1 VLRQQKQEVKKVQ
14 SSLHSLK
21 GVVVVEDLVRAKKLL
36 KDSEVEE
43 EKKVRVLRQLGEK
56 RPSTELLEST
66 GIGRTVKKLSR
77 EGEGEV
83 RSAASKVY
91 RSWKD
96 TVERRVELSHTK
108 IEVRCDKETESRRS
122 SAVRLVTT
130 ALTRSLD
137 CSAQRREELARE
149 VEKEVFTAC
158 NNLVGSRYRKL
169 TRKVVFGLRGDSETR
184 DQLVVG
190 GEKAASKIVKIYL
203 RDS

>member
-1 VLRQQKQEVKKVQ
+1 MDKFLIRTPRSSPSVLRQQKQEVKKVQ
-14 SSLHSLK
+14 SSVPSLK

-66 GIGRTVKKLSR
+66 GIGRTVRKLSR

-108 IEVRCDKETESRRS
+108 IEVRCDK
-122 SAVRLVTT
+122 VR
-130 ALTRSLD
+130 
-137 CSAQRREELARE
+137 
-149 VEKEVFTAC
+149 
-158 NNLVGSRYRKL
+158 
-169 TRKVVFGLRGDSETR
+169 
-184 DQLVVG
+184 QLQT
-190 GEKAASKIVKIYL
+190 
-203 RDS
+203 

>member
-1 VLRQQKQEVKKVQ
+1 MDKFLIRTPRSNPAVLREQKQGPQKVQ

-108 IEVRCDKETESRRS
+108 IEVRCDK
-122 SAVRLVTT
+122 VRQLQTSFN
-130 ALTRSLD
+130 LT
-137 CSAQRREELARE
+137 CTC
-149 VEKEVFTAC
+149 K
-158 NNLVGSRYRKL
+158 
-169 TRKVVFGLRGDSETR
+169 
-184 DQLVVG
+184 
-190 GEKAASKIVKIYL
+190 
-203 RDS
+203 

>member
-1 VLRQQKQEVKKVQ
+1 VLREQKQEVKKVQ

>member
-1 VLRQQKQEVKKVQ
+1 MLREQKQEVKKVQ

-108 IEVRCDKETESRRS
+108 IEVRCDK
-122 SAVRLVTT
+122 VR
-130 ALTRSLD
+130 
-137 CSAQRREELARE
+137 
-149 VEKEVFTAC
+149 
-158 NNLVGSRYRKL
+158 
-169 TRKVVFGLRGDSETR
+169 
-184 DQLVVG
+184 QLQT
-190 GEKAASKIVKIYL
+190 
-203 RDS
+203 